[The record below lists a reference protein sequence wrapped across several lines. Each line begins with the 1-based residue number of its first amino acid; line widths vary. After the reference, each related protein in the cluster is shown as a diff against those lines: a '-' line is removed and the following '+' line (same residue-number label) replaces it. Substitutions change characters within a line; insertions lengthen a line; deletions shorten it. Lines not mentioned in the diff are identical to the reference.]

1 MSLLR
6 RITSPALLCRVFRQ
20 EICKKSLHCCVQKN
34 VNITSKLVG
43 ANPLF
48 TGFNAVRWKSKK
60 SQYDS
65 DDEEVDFEE
74 DSSLSKDSKVVKFS
88 TTSMRT
94 DVILKSALGVSR
106 NKVEQMFYESK
117 IRVNGKKIL
126 KKSASLRLGDEI
138 DVIKIVSPKNPDH
151 IYVSRVEIMNVVPKE
166 ESIQITARRFK
177 HLLIENYEKD
187 PHKASMEN
195 E

>member
-1 MSLLR
+1 M
-6 RITSPALLCRVFRQ
+6 
-20 EICKKSLHCCVQKN
+20 
-34 VNITSKLVG
+34 
-43 ANPLF
+43 F
-48 TGFNAVRWKSKK
+48 TGFNVVRWKSKK

-65 DDEEVDFEE
+65 DDEEVDFEG
-74 DSSLSKDSKVVKFS
+74 DSSLSKDSKVVKFN

-117 IRVNGKKIL
+117 IRVNGKKIM
-126 KKSASLRLGDEI
+126 KKSASLKLGDEI

-166 ESIQITARRFK
+166 ESIQVTARRFK
-177 HLLIENYEKD
+177 HLLIENYEDD
-187 PHKASMEN
+187 PHRASMQN